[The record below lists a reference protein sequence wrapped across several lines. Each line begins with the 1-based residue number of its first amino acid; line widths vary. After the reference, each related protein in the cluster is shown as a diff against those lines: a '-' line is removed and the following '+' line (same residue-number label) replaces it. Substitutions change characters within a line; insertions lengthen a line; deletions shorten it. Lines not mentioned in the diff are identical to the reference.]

1 MGPRAS
7 GQEISK
13 LYLKRWKESR
23 KKEGIFNL
31 NNHTE
36 LCQDEQSWQNF
47 LYKHSSMKK
56 LIVGML
62 FLGTAFAAK
71 AQYGSINSILTRL
84 EERKGLNQNL
94 ENVNIDNKKFV
105 FIKDE
110 ADHTERDFI
119 VLKGNK
125 ATYVEVFDDKATGES
140 NSNVFSGDIVRNK
153 RNIISLRADM
163 LENKKVPVPVAKTLL
178 LTKQDNILYLID
190 INTRDRWI
198 DEESFSKVKSKK

>member
-1 MGPRAS
+1 
-7 GQEISK
+7 
-13 LYLKRWKESR
+13 
-23 KKEGIFNL
+23 
-31 NNHTE
+31 
-36 LCQDEQSWQNF
+36 
-47 LYKHSSMKK
+47 
-56 LIVGML
+56 ML

-94 ENVNIDNKKFV
+94 ETVNIDSKKFV

-119 VLKGNK
+119 VIKGNK
-125 ATYVEVFDDKATGES
+125 ATYVEVFDDKASGES
-140 NSNVFSGDIVRNK
+140 SSNVFSGDIVRNK
-153 RNIISLRADM
+153 KNIISLRADM

-178 LTKQDNILYLID
+178 LTMQDNILYLID